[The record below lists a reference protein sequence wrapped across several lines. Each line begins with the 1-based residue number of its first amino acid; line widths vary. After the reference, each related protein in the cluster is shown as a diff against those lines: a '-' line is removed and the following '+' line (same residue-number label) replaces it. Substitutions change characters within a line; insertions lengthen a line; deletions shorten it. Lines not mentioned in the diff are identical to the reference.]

1 MAVLANQKIL
11 TLDYWKRADQVQEGD
26 LLLDRNG
33 QPAKVTLIQKYTPT
47 HCYEVQFSDHL
58 TVAGDDKLG
67 FVVENHN
74 DRIKESRYKGVLPRQ
89 RQYQIKHI
97 SDLLSEPLHNPVQ
110 HHFIYSVPTTQPLQL
125 PHQDLPIPPFIFGFW
140 FFNRKK
146 AKHMVAFEGFQDGVH
161 EAFRDAG
168 YKVKLGRHY
177 KQLRYEFTVTP
188 KIEMQLAPMV
198 PMRIPNNYL
207 MGSYEQRLELLKGI
221 LQAKHRQY
229 NPRTKV
235 FRITNINEALVRQC
249 QWLVESLGHKTT
261 FFSHPL
267 VNNHTLTFK
276 SRLHL
281 IPNQIP
287 PTKKRVLARRQI
299 RDIYEIKQ
307 QPCVHIE
314 TTGDRGT
321 FSVGEGFISC
331 L

>member
-33 QPAKVTLIQKYTPT
+33 QPAKVTLVQKYTPL
-47 HCYEVQFSDHL
+47 HCYEVLFNDHL
-58 TVAGDDKLG
+58 TIAGDDKLG
-67 FVVENHN
+67 FVVETHL
-74 DRIKESRYKGVLPRQ
+74 DRCKESQYKGLRPRE
-89 RQYQIKHI
+89 RQYRVKQI
-97 SDLLSEPLHNPVQ
+97 SDLLIEPLHNPVQ
-110 HHFIYSVPTTQPLQL
+110 HHFIYSVPTTKPLQL
-125 PHQDLPIPPFIFGFW
+125 PHQDLPVPPFIFGFW

-146 AKHMVAFEGFQDGVH
+146 RKQMVAFQDFQDDIH
-161 EAFRDAG
+161 QAFRDAG
-168 YKVKLGRHY
+168 YRVKLGCKI
-177 KQLRYEFTVTP
+177 KQLRYEFTTTP
-188 KIEMQLAPMV
+188 TIESQLAPNV
-198 PMRIPNNYL
+198 PVRIPNNYL

-235 FRITNINEALVRQC
+235 FRITNMNEALVRQC

-261 FFSHPL
+261 FFSNDQ
-267 VNNHTLTFK
+267 VKNHTLTFK
-276 SRLHL
+276 SRLNL

-287 PTKKRVLARRQI
+287 PIKKRVLARRQI
-299 RDIYEIKQ
+299 REIYEIQQ